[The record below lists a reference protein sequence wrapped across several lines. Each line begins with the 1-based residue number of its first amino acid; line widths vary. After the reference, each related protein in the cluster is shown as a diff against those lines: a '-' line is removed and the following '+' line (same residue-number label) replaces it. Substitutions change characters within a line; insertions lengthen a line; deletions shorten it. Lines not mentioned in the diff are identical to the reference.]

1 MSPTTYYPPIAPIR
15 TLYYI
20 TVLNKGIYLKKTICL
35 ILALLIFTTPIL
47 ALESPCE
54 DETYLELKKKQLDEM
69 SEREYQYFTTK
80 DTTCEQWKL
89 NQQDLSK
96 TVVLAEAETI
106 KAETEA
112 EAKKQIVYVIV
123 GVSGIVTAILF
134 IGIFY

>member
-1 MSPTTYYPPIAPIR
+1 
-15 TLYYI
+15 
-20 TVLNKGIYLKKTICL
+20 
-35 ILALLIFTTPIL
+35 
-47 ALESPCE
+47 
-54 DETYLELKKKQLDEM
+54 M

-80 DTTCEQWKL
+80 DTACEQWKL